1 MIKQHELSLCCGPH
15 GTAHQVS
22 HTEPAVEFSLSPL
35 KHDKFQAI
43 ISFTCCSYNSRS
55 ILPRCRDL
63 QDVLYKVKV
72 LLPISDCLLVFVFKL
87 SDYRLELPQ
96 NMYNFMSLFTGDA
109 ALLPIAPFVL
119 ILSARK
125 GQCCLPKDGVME
137 EREAQEEQKAQLKQS
152 SAAPFKLKHPVKV
165 FLLLAG

>member
-1 MIKQHELSLCCGPH
+1 M
-15 GTAHQVS
+15 
-22 HTEPAVEFSLSPL
+22 
-35 KHDKFQAI
+35 
-43 ISFTCCSYNSRS
+43 
-55 ILPRCRDL
+55 
-63 QDVLYKVKV
+63 LYKVKV

-137 EREAQEEQKAQLKQS
+137 EREA
-152 SAAPFKLKHPVKV
+152 
-165 FLLLAG
+165 